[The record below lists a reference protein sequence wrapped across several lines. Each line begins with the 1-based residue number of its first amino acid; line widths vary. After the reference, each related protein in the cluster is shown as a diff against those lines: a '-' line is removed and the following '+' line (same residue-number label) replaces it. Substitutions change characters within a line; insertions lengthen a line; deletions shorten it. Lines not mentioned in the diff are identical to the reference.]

1 MFILL
6 AIKVRGTALK
16 KTRKENVII
25 SRIFHVSKFTLPI
38 NIIFLILNERIC
50 TLTELRHLVYLDV
63 RNGMA
68 DI

>member
-6 AIKVRGTALK
+6 AIRGTALK

>member
-6 AIKVRGTALK
+6 AIRSTALK